1 MTELSVRD
9 HSGHREQE
17 VDLFSERVCDHARD
31 KGLRQVHILEA
42 GCGQGA
48 GLTLPE
54 QVERHVTGIDLDTPT
69 LRSHTHE
76 RGDLNSWHLGD
87 LRNAPLPP
95 RAFDVVHADELIER
109 ISNAEL
115 VLDRMIAAL
124 KPGGLLLIRFTD
136 RESAY
141 GVVKRIV
148 PRWMCG
154 LLGDEILHAPPAV
167 FESVASL
174 DGIRGYCLMRGLVIA
189 EAHASR
195 STGMSSLAGLARI
208 VATLSGGRFTAAH
221 SELSLVIR
229 KPENRFARVL

>member
-9 HSGHREQE
+9 RSGHRELR
-17 VDLFSERVCDHARD
+17 VALFSTRVSDHAHD
-31 KGLRQVHILEA
+31 KGLSRVRILEA
-42 GCGQGA
+42 GCGRGP
-48 GLTLPE
+48 GLVLPE
-54 QVERHVTGIDLDTPT
+54 RVRRHITGIDLDTPA

-76 RGDLNSWHLGD
+76 RDDLDSWHLGD

-109 ISNAEL
+109 ITNAEL

-124 KPGGLLLIRFTD
+124 KPGGLLLVRFTD

-141 GVVKRIV
+141 GLVKRIV

-167 FESVASL
+167 FEPVASL

-189 EAHASR
+189 EAHATR
-195 STGMSSLAGLARI
+195 SVGLSPLAGLARV
-208 VATLSGGRFTAAH
+208 VAALSGGRFTAAH

-229 KPENRFARVL
+229 KPENRFARIL